1 VAKAEPKPKALKFLP
16 STFAAAVA
24 RSAAELRPAMDFME
38 EKVSALPET
47 LELVSKGEKLGWDRA
62 TMLNLTL
69 SVRALAIDPEREGNE
84 LTIEVFKSCGLDPKK
99 PLHWRAL
106 LSAMIDIGF
115 KNGGAPRE
123 WDELR
128 YFDLFSDIKKLQETD
143 RSYKSKEGIANGLRK
158 RKPFD
163 RKYGDWKVGYLRRKV
178 SEAQEMFTGIAPGAT
193 FEQFVAERRAK
204 EFGLPVAV
212 VREYVD
218 TAWASIVAEARSD
231 PDATLAMLEEAE
243 RQAAHKRRDMSRL
256 PLPKKNDP

>member
-1 VAKAEPKPKALKFLP
+1 VAKAEPKPKAQKFLP

-115 KNGGAPRE
+115 KNGGAPGGGASALDSYSSHRSAAKGRE
-123 WDELR
+123 LGPPST
-128 YFDLFSDIKKLQETD
+128 DL
-143 RSYKSKEGIANGLRK
+143 Y
-158 RKPFD
+158 RKP
-163 RKYGDWKVGYLRRKV
+163 
-178 SEAQEMFTGIAPGAT
+178 
-193 FEQFVAERRAK
+193 
-204 EFGLPVAV
+204 
-212 VREYVD
+212 
-218 TAWASIVAEARSD
+218 RS
-231 PDATLAMLEEAE
+231 
-243 RQAAHKRRDMSRL
+243 SSV
-256 PLPKKNDP
+256 